1 MLHFNKV
8 NPQLHVYLHVCV
20 HACLLITLTHT
31 NIIWKAVSQTVLKVI
46 LLELH
51 QGYGEAVAKV
61 KAFAFFTDFYL
72 VWLFHRGHILVILP
86 LWLSW

>member
-51 QGYGEAVAKV
+51 QG
-61 KAFAFFTDFYL
+61 
-72 VWLFHRGHILVILP
+72 
-86 LWLSW
+86 